1 MQTVR
6 LHLRMKKIINLIRLK
21 YSQSWI
27 ISLKGKQDNYFNSF
41 LENLDRILKQYDFK
55 TKANITNIEFQK
67 TYRSTT
73 NYGNNMTE
81 AMKVIRTGKIELILK
96 PNNILII
103 KSLVDLSYLTFMTL
117 LVGLIIL
124 IIGLFLKFNYLT
136 LGILIFSGITICIII
151 GMVIIVSKMDEI
163 IEITKR
169 KT

>member
-1 MQTVR
+1 
-6 LHLRMKKIINLIRLK
+6 MKKIINLIRLK